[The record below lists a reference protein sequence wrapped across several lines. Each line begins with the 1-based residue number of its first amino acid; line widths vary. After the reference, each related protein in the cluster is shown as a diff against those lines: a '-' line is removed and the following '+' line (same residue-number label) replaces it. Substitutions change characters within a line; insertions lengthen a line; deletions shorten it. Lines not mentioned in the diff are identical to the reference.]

1 MRRRATVAP
10 SGRGKVLYLNGTPYE
25 QGKQLGQGAADL
37 IHDNVRRATR
47 LRDEIAAGRD
57 QADYHAITRTNERWV
72 AKVFPELLDEL
83 SGIAEGANLDYD
95 ELLSLNLNSHIAYVY
110 SAQLAC
116 TQVLA
121 TGPATADGK
130 TYVGKTRDLSRGP
143 LLQVLLH
150 RQYPDGSYLNEI
162 QTAGRMTIPDGINQW
177 GVSLSCSGQWSPRVV
192 VDLAR
197 ADEAWLALNLQPIL
211 RQAHSTDDAVRMIQE
226 QPRASGMHVLVADG
240 QRAVACEVTDT
251 QVRTFEAEDGL
262 LVRTNHYFAADLQQL
277 APRLDEN
284 PSSFDRFDRASSMA
298 RQRHGHIA
306 MADILTILSDHSAP
320 PRHGICRHGD
330 GDLESLTCA
339 ATIACPEDRTLWATL
354 GPPCESI
361 QAVGIPSQEAP

>member
-1 MRRRATVAP
+1 MRRRSLVATSA
-10 SGRGKVLYLNGTPYE
+10 RGKVLYLSGTPYE

-37 IHDNVRRATR
+37 IHENLRRATR

-57 QADYHAITRTNERWV
+57 QADYHAITRANERF
-72 AKVFPELLDEL
+72 AAREFPELLDEL
-83 SGIAEGANLDYD
+83 SGIAEGANVDYG
-95 ELLSLNLNSHIAYVY
+95 ELLSLNLNGHIAYVY

-121 TGPATADGK
+121 TGPATVDGK

-150 RQYPDGSYLNEI
+150 RQYADGSYLNEI
-162 QTAGRMTIPDGINQW
+162 QTAGRMTIPDGINEW

-197 ADEAWLALNLQPIL
+197 ADTAWLHLNLQPIL
-211 RQAHSTDDAVRMIQE
+211 RQARSADDAVRMIEE

-251 QVRTFEAEDGL
+251 QMRTFEAEDGV
-262 LVRTNHYFAADLQQL
+262 LVRTNHYFASDLQHL
-277 APRLDEN
+277 APTFDEN
-284 PSSFDRFDRASSMA
+284 RSSFDRFERACGML
-298 RQRHGHIA
+298 RQRHGSVA

-320 PRHGICRHGD
+320 PRDSICRHGD

-339 ATIACPEDRTLWATL
+339 ATIACPEDRTLWAAL

-361 QAVGIPSQEAP
+361 QAIGIPQQEAP